1 MKNDKCTHCG
11 KKIDPECHDFD
22 KDGYPICHEC
32 WIVEDDLINKEIR

>member
-1 MKNDKCTHCG
+1 MKQETCTHCG

-32 WIVEDDLINKEIR
+32 WIVEDELVEKEMR